1 MLQSKNV
8 NNEAPIV
15 LMQRTKYNAMA
26 MLNIYTVGHI
36 FMRFVL
42 KSMIIPPNPMYV
54 VVSHA
59 HVNP

>member
-8 NNEAPIV
+8 NNEGPIV

-26 MLNIYTVGHI
+26 MLKYLYSWSHFYVVCFEEHDNT
-36 FMRFVL
+36 
-42 KSMIIPPNPMYV
+42 PNPHV